1 MNIFEAILQGAV
13 QGLTEFL
20 PVSSSGHLS
29 ITQHILGVQENNLF
43 FNVMLHV
50 GTLAAVCAVY
60 FKLIVRLIR
69 AFVLMLKDIFIGKFK
84 WKEMNNERN
93 LVIMLIIG
101 LIPLFLLFLPI
112 PGTDMKLKDLADKW
126 TADGY
131 LIIVAFSLLATSALL
146 TLGNKKNENMTA
158 QAQKRGTLNKNGV
171 GRRRYTVIDAISVGV
186 TQCIAA
192 LFPGLSRSGSTLAVS
207 QLRGINK
214 QTALDYSFVLGIP
227 SIFAAAILE
236 GKDVLFSNDSSNIN
250 IEFWPVLFG
259 MITAAIVGFL
269 AIKLF
274 KWLLATDRMYIFIL
288 YTACVGGIMLIVSII
303 ELFTKVNVFTGT
315 MLNF

>member
-1 MNIFEAILQGAV
+1 MNVFEAILQGAV

-69 AFVLMLKDIFIGKFK
+69 AFVLMLKDIFTGKFK
-84 WKEMNNERN
+84 WKEMNSERN
-93 LVIMLIIG
+93 LVMMLIIG

-131 LIIVAFSLLATSALL
+131 LIIVAFSLLATSVLL
-146 TLGNKKNENMTA
+146 TLGNRANENMTT
-158 QAQKRGTLNKNGV
+158 QARKKGTLNKNGA
-171 GRRRYTVIDAISVGV
+171 GRRRYTIGDAISVGM

-227 SIFAAAILE
+227 SIFAAAVLE
-236 GKDVLFSNDSSNIN
+236 GKDVLFSDDASNMN
-250 IEFWPVLFG
+250 IEFWPVLCG
-259 MITAAIVGFL
+259 MITAAVVGFL

-288 YTACVGGIMLIVSII
+288 YTACVGGIMLIISII